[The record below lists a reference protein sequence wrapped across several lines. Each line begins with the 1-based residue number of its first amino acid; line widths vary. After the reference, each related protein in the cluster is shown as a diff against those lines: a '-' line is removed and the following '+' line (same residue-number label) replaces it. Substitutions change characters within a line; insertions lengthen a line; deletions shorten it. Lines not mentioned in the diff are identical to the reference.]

1 MDYQV
6 KMFSLHCLILMFAL
20 GCCIDDQMSETMTAD
35 VGDVVTLSCPRDPS
49 KQGVRLVWTR
59 LVSGRLPEVFKATF
73 GFDFRNV
80 VTTTNRITSR
90 QATKKF
96 ILQIKEATQNDGG
109 LYFCIQ
115 IVSLDVTLLKTTYL
129 RVKGT
134 QPDTVA
140 VIQVPPSDQV
150 RSLTLQCSV
159 LSDSANNT
167 CSGGPSVC
175 WLTAGSNESSLGVLY
190 SPGYTDDDCES
201 SSEGRAAQECVQNLS
216 TEISSSHAGTY
227 SCAVA
232 ACGRTLFGNFT
243 FESQADTVEDFQI
256 KTALILLS
264 VALSLSLVLNFY
276 LIYTR
281 KKNDAVSFKA
291 TNDQQNQQTHE
302 KSVVY
307 AAPTFA
313 ERRPAKAGRR
323 NLRKAKDETIYSDIR
338 TSQTA

>member
-35 VGDVVTLSCPRDPS
+35 VGDVVTLRCPRDPTDYQS
-49 KQGVRLVWTR
+49 ILYWMRFL
-59 LVSGRLPEVFKATF
+59 SGQLPEFFRAAIMYKDDPVSTHGHITVKSSPGTF
-73 GFDFRNV
+73 IIQINE
-80 VTTTNRITSR
+80 TT
-90 QATKKF
+90 QK
-96 ILQIKEATQNDGG
+96 DGG
-109 LYFCIQ
+109 VYLCLKMKFK
-115 IVSLDVTLLKTTYL
+115 TLTFLKVIYL
-129 RVKGT
+129 RVQGT

-216 TEISSSHAGTY
+216 TKISSSHAGTY

-232 ACGRTLFGNFT
+232 ACGRTLFGNFV
-243 FESQADTVEDFQI
+243 FNNQAHTVEDFQI

>member
-243 FESQADTVEDFQI
+243 FESQAPKRSDFKNTNKVLTVF
-256 KTALILLS
+256 TAAVALILMIFF
-264 VALSLSLVLNFY
+264 SLVC
-276 LIYTR
+276 I
-281 KKNDAVSFKA
+281 KKEKTCECYNATSEQSQQRHEDTCLYSAAIFTVMTTGGGDKMKA
-291 TNDQQNQQTHE
+291 ATE
-302 KSVVY
+302 ERCRIY
-307 AAPTFA
+307 AAVRAF
-313 ERRPAKAGRR
+313 RL
-323 NLRKAKDETIYSDIR
+323 N
-338 TSQTA
+338 

>member
-1 MDYQV
+1 MLLL
-6 KMFSLHCLILMFAL
+6 FSWFLLFGI
-20 GCCIDDQMSETMTAD
+20 GCCLDDAVFETMTVD
-35 VGDVVTLSCPRDPS
+35 VGANVTLSCPRDLS
-49 KQGVRLVWTR
+49 EHEVLLVWTR

-73 GFDFRNV
+73 GFDFRSV

-90 QATKKF
+90 QAPKKF

-201 SSEGRAAQECVQNLS
+201 SSEGLATQECVQNLS
-216 TEISSSHAGTY
+216 TKISSSHAGTY

-281 KKNDAVSFKA
+281 KKNDAVSFKDVAA